1 MKSWPSLKVTV
12 YLTRLD
18 LITLPWKLWFRLRV
32 NQFLM
37 LGMWIFLFKIAF
49 QEPESGT
56 TGDIGASALG
66 ASMGIAVGIVCFLAL
81 HSVYAFLAPFK
92 NKGVLGRHDLALS
105 PDAFRESTDVN
116 DSGYRWVAISR
127 VLRLRRSL
135 IIQLNSFTVCPIPRR
150 AFDSEHDFEAF
161 CAYAQN
167 AWRTAR
173 LAPEKGGKKGRTK
186 PEGQG

>member
-1 MKSWPSLKVTV
+1 MKGRPSLKVTM
-12 YLTRLD
+12 YITRLD
-18 LITLPWKLWFRLRV
+18 LITLPWKLWFRLRA

-37 LGMWIFLFKIAF
+37 LGMWIFVFKIAL

-66 ASMGIAVGIVCFLAL
+66 ATMGVAVGMVCFLAL
-81 HSVYAFLAPFK
+81 NSVYAFLAPFK

-116 DSGYRWVAISR
+116 ESSYRWVSISR
-127 VLRLRRSL
+127 VFRLRRSL
-135 IIQLNSFTVCPIPRR
+135 IIQLNSLAVCPIPRR
-150 AFDSEHDFEAF
+150 AFDSKQDFEAF
-161 CAYAQN
+161 CAYAEN

-173 LAPEKGGKKGRTK
+173 LAERGGKKGRPE
-186 PEGQG
+186 PEGRG